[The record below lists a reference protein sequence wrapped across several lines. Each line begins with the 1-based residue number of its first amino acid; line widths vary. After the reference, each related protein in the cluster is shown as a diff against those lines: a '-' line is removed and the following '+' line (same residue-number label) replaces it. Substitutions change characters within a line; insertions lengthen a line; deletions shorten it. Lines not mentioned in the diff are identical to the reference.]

1 VDINHTTIYFD
12 LSISKLSM
20 FYVCLGRAVWQ
31 SPSTLV
37 GLLLVVQSG
46 SMNAS
51 NLTIIFAFRSQ

>member
-1 VDINHTTIYFD
+1 MGQRTAEDISASPNF
-12 LSISKLSM
+12 LCFMSVLLEQSGM
-20 FYVCLGRAVWQ
+20 Q

-46 SMNAS
+46 AMNAS